1 MSDKTTKDHPQITTE
16 WLNLEHRILNM
27 TEQEFCDLSNQLIQK
42 YVGLDLPE
50 NDGPVDDF
58 LRIMRVALSV
68 RKKIGPPL
76 DESQL
81 LELTKRPRKGNKVS
95 NLEEMLDH
103 FSKLIHTITPVL
115 TAAQWRKVLFDL
127 FSAKYGGVKV
137 RIKKRP
143 SDQKKTAAKGLTIK
157 EIQEKLNVSRT
168 YAYKLYREVNK
179 TAKK

>member
-1 MSDKTTKDHPQITTE
+1 MSDKTTKDHTQITAE
-16 WLNLEHRILNM
+16 WFSLEHRILNM
-27 TEQEFCDLSNQLIQK
+27 TEQEFRDVSNQLIQK
-42 YVGLDLPE
+42 YIGIDLPE
-50 NDGPVDDF
+50 NDDPVDDF
-58 LRIMRVALSV
+58 LRIMHVALRV
-68 RKKIGPPL
+68 REKIGPPL

-81 LELTKRPRKGNKVS
+81 LELTKRPRKENRAS
-95 NLEEMLDH
+95 NFKEMLDH
-103 FSKLIHTITPVL
+103 FSKLIHTIAPVL
-115 TAAQWRKVLFDL
+115 TTAQWRKVLFDL

-143 SDQKKTAAKGLTIK
+143 GDQKKTAAKGLTIK